1 MQLYNER
8 ASGCRMV
15 ENSAYKYNG
24 KSSEMT
30 SKKLGVLIIVQSL
43 DKWRELQPI
52 KVSINRLGKITIA

>member
-1 MQLYNER
+1 
-8 ASGCRMV
+8 
-15 ENSAYKYNG
+15 
-24 KSSEMT
+24 MT